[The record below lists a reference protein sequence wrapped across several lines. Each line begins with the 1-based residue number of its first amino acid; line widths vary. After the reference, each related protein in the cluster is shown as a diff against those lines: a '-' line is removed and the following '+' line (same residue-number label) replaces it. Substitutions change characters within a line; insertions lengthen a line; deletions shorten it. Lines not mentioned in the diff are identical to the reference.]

1 MNDRQLLSS
10 AVIPNAKVHK
20 NVRAAGKRETKEA
33 RDRKGRDNK
42 DSGRDEGSGRE
53 GTSQSLEKSCYP
65 YVA

>member
-1 MNDRQLLSS
+1 MNERQLLSS

-20 NVRAAGKRETKEA
+20 NVQADGKMETKEA

-53 GTSQSLEKSCYP
+53 GTSRSLEKSCYP